1 MKNRR
6 YVFFNV
12 ILLAVLVL
20 FVSKLINLQ
29 LAKGSYYREVSDS
42 RTTRSV
48 ELIAPRGQIFDR
60 YGRSIVQNRTGYNLY
75 IQQNEDRNSEIT
87 NKVICNLLNIMPDYT
102 AELTENMTIIYD
114 EGKYKINGDKEDFLI
129 WKKNN
134 GLDKKLSAKESAE
147 AICERYFSEDE
158 TYSYQMKLKIAY
170 IRLDMSARGFSLSTP
185 YLFMEDTPLEV
196 IQIIKEQSEKFPDV
210 CIVAQPM
217 RDYPYVSLAA
227 HTLGRVGLVSP
238 SEYEEYKD
246 YGYTINSTIGKNG
259 VEKLLEDY
267 LRGENGVGSIERTD
281 SGYSISQT
289 MQKAPKA
296 GRDVTLT
303 IDLDLQIACEKALK
317 DTIDEIRASSTSE
330 DGGGVA
336 DSGSAVVIDVNTG
349 EILAMASY
357 PSYDIGNFSKN
368 YSEMVNDPSK
378 PLFNRAL
385 AGTYSPAST
394 FKILVGASALED
406 GLITPDEEIFDSGKY
421 KYYKDYQPSC
431 WIFGQTGA
439 THGYVNVSEAIR
451 DSCNVFF
458 YDVGRRLGIEK
469 IVSYAEKFGFGNKSG
484 IELADEEKT
493 GVIAS
498 PENRAKNSGIWYP
511 GDVMQTAI
519 GQSDT
524 LATPIQLANYIATVA
539 NGGTRYRPHIIKSV
553 QKENSKET
561 SQTHTEVLDYI
572 KLKEETH
579 EAISKGIRMVVT
591 EGTGASAFA
600 GCKTPVA
607 AKTGS
612 AQTSGNY
619 TNGICVAFAPYDKPR
634 IAIACVIEK
643 SGSGANT
650 ANAVRKIVDSYFNAD
665 DSSVSEQFNSLSR

>member
-1 MKNRR
+1 MKTRR
-6 YVFFNV
+6 YTFFFIILAAVFVVF
-12 ILLAVLVL
+12 AA
-20 FVSKLINLQ
+20 KLINLQ
-29 LAKGSYYREVSDS
+29 LAKGAYYREKSDS

-48 ELIAPRGQIFDR
+48 ELVAPRGQIFDR
-60 YGRSIVQNRTGYNLY
+60 YGRPIVQNRTGYNLY
-75 IQQNEDRNSEIT
+75 IQQNEDKDSEVT
-87 NKVICNLLNIMPDYT
+87 NKVIYNLINIMPDHA
-102 AELTENMTIIYD
+102 AELTETMPIVYEN
-114 EGKYKINGDKEDFLI
+114 EKYKFNGDTESFLN
-129 WKKNN
+129 WKKDN
-134 GLDKKLSAKESAE
+134 GFERKLSAKKVAE
-147 AICERYFSEDE
+147 QLFKRYFSEE
-158 TYSYQMKLKIAY
+158 ESYSYQMMLKIVSV
-170 IRLDMSARGFSLSTP
+170 RLDMSVRGFSLSTP
-185 YLFMEDTPLEV
+185 YLFREDTPLEV

-238 SEYEEYKD
+238 SEYKEYKD
-246 YGYTINSTIGKNG
+246 YGYTINSSIGKNG

-281 SGYSISQT
+281 SGYSISQS

-303 IDLDLQIACEKALK
+303 LDLDLQLACEKALK
-317 DTIDEIRASSTSE
+317 DTIDEIRATSSSGD
-330 DGGGVA
+330 DGGA
-336 DSGSAVVIDVNTG
+336 SDSGSAVVIDVNTG

-357 PSYDIGNFSKN
+357 PSYDINNFSKN
-368 YSEMVNDPSK
+368 YSELVKDPSK

-406 GLITPDEEIFDSGKY
+406 GLITPDEEIFDTGKY

-431 WIFGQTGA
+431 WIYGQTGA

-458 YDVGRRLGIEK
+458 YDVGRRLGIDK

-484 IELADEEKT
+484 IELADEEKS
-493 GVIAS
+493 GIIAS
-498 PENRAKNSGIWYP
+498 PENRKKNSGIWYP

-553 QKENSKET
+553 QKDNSKET
-561 SQTHTEVLDYI
+561 SQTHTEVLEYV
-572 KLKEETH
+572 KLKQETH

-591 EGTGASAFA
+591 EGTGYSAFA

-643 SGSGANT
+643 SGSGAKT
-650 ANAVRKIVDSYFNAD
+650 AGAIRKIVDAYFNAD
-665 DSSVSEQFNSLSR
+665 NSKVAEQFNSLSR